1 LSGRKFS
8 WDLDKCGYW
17 RFQVKYVSRYWE
29 LMPSDWELLDVKLR
43 ESMEESWVFHQD
55 LFISLGMGEESEER
69 S

>member
-1 LSGRKFS
+1 
-8 WDLDKCGYW
+8 
-17 RFQVKYVSRYWE
+17 
-29 LMPSDWELLDVKLR
+29 MPSDWELLDVKLR